1 MRKSN
6 STMRVVS
13 LASLMAMGALPTFLT
28 ACSSSDDPVNNPEQ
42 QELTEIVVTTA
53 IKTES
58 NDAWTQTRGGEEGE
72 EAEETTSITQNSNIV
87 KDETVRVLVYG
98 HGAEPNDVGTTV
110 NKIYNQLYTADGNG
124 NLAFTENT
132 HKMYYPYNDT
142 AVDIIVS
149 HGETSYDE
157 TKGEYAITI
166 YENQTE
172 KANYVKSDFIYGSV
186 LNQARTDT
194 IVNVNTKHILSR
206 FTLTVKES
214 EVTKGEVKNI
224 TSIQLTNVV
233 KSATFTPDFTKEAE
247 GKLVLSEEE
256 ADNVDIT
263 LDNYQAVI
271 IPQIFKNDSRLRIT
285 TGEGDKARTYE
296 VGLDKEF
303 KGGYDY
309 GYTATLTSTGLKVT
323 TTVTPWVDASAAEVD
338 AELVPL
344 EKTTTTEETKTD
356 GQES

>member
-1 MRKSN
+1 
-6 STMRVVS
+6 MRVVS

-58 NDAWTQTRGGEEGE
+58 NDAWTQTRGEEGE

-87 KDETVRVLVYG
+87 KDETVRVLVYE
-98 HGAEPNDVGTTV
+98 HGTEPNDAGTTV
-110 NKIYNQLYTADGNG
+110 KKLYNQLYTADGDG
-124 NLAFTENT
+124 NLAFTGNT
-132 HKMYYPYNDT
+132 GKMYYPYDNT

-157 TKGEYAITI
+157 TKGEYAIAI
-166 YENQTE
+166 NEDQTE
-172 KANYVKSDFIYGSV
+172 TEDYVKSDFIYGSV

-206 FTLTVKES
+206 FSLTVKTNTDTE
-214 EVTKGEVKNI
+214 GEDKKI
-224 TSIQLTNVV
+224 KSIQLTNVV

-247 GKLVLSEEE
+247 GTLELSKKD
-256 ADNVDIT
+256 ADKVDIT
-263 LDNYQAVI
+263 LNSYQAVI
-271 IPQIFKNDSRLRIT
+271 IPQTFTYTSRLRIT
-285 TGEGDKARTYE
+285 TGDDDNTRTYE
-296 VGLDKEF
+296 VGLDKTFE
-303 KGGYDY
+303 GGNDY

-344 EKTTTTEETKTD
+344 EKTTTSDESNKAEEED
-356 GQES
+356 N

>member
-58 NDAWTQTRGGEEGE
+58 NDAWTQTRG
-72 EAEETTSITQNSNIV
+72 TDVTQNSNFAV
-87 KDETVRVLVYG
+87 NQAVRVFVYKT
-98 HGAEPNDVGTTV
+98 GTESNPGTGDLM
-110 NKIYNQLYTADGNG
+110 YDQYFTADGAG
-124 NLAFTENT
+124 NLKDSTD
-132 HKMYYPYNDT
+132 HKKMYYPYNNT
-142 AVDIIVS
+142 PVDVIVA
-149 HGETSYDE
+149 HGTYVYDN
-157 TKGEYAITI
+157 TKGVFTVQTI
-166 YENQTE
+166 QDQTE
-172 KANYVKSDFIYGSV
+172 ESDYLISDFIYGNVPS
-186 LNQARTDT
+186 QERTDT
-194 IVNVNTKHILSR
+194 IVNVTAKHILSR
-206 FTLTVKES
+206 FSLIVKTNTDTE
-214 EVTKGEVKNI
+214 GEEDNI
-224 TSIQLTNVV
+224 TSIQLTNVI

-247 GKLVLSEEE
+247 GELLLSNQE
-256 ADNVDIT
+256 ADKVDIK
-263 LDNYQAVI
+263 LNNYQAVI

-344 EKTTTTEETKTD
+344 EKTATSEESNNKAEED
-356 GQES
+356 N